1 MREFINCSQIQNY
14 NNLNYLHQKIKSQM
28 DQVLRD
34 LGLENLIPAFGQHKI
49 TVSNFD
55 YLLKNNC
62 PGGPLHMIMEQ
73 TGLVIGDFLTIMER
87 IEKTSHNP
95 LNQKQMI

>member
-1 MREFINCSQIQNY
+1 
-14 NNLNYLHQKIKSQM
+14 
-28 DQVLRD
+28 
-34 LGLENLIPAFGQHKI
+34 
-49 TVSNFD
+49 
-55 YLLKNNC
+55 
-62 PGGPLHMIMEQ
+62 MIMEQ